1 MAKRKTPKVDLG
13 KKITKEELAN
23 VQACI
28 NQINTYKMQIAD
40 SEIRKQ
46 ALMNALS
53 ETQTKMQ
60 AINENLLK
68 TYGDVNI
75 NIHTGDITEK
85 KDEQSNS

>member
-13 KKITKEELAN
+13 KKITKEELAG
-23 VQACI
+23 VQKCV
-28 NQINTYKMQIAD
+28 NEMNSYKMQIAD

-46 ALMNALS
+46 ALISALS
-53 ETQTKMQ
+53 ETQNKMQ
-60 AINENLLK
+60 AINEDLLK